1 MLQAIAGSAFVA
13 LINMFFVSVYALLPS
28 IIIGLPAVILGV
40 AGIGSAL
47 LIGGEIFRRLRR
59 RGSEQSGGRSSQ
71 SPWWL
76 EVSRELA
83 LLAVSVALYGFEIA
97 QGIGALNTPSD
108 ANHIF
113 ALGNILV
120 CIGALGLL
128 RAWQLLGAWG
138 GPWLNDE
145 K

>member
-1 MLQAIAGSAFVA
+1 MLQAIAGGAFVA

-28 IIIGLPAVILGV
+28 INIGLPAVILGV

-59 RGSEQSGGRSSQ
+59 RGSGQSGGRSSQ

-97 QGIGALNTPSD
+97 QGVGALNTPSD

-120 CIGALGLL
+120 CVGALGLL

>member
-28 IIIGLPAVILGV
+28 INIGLPAVILGV

-47 LIGGEIFRRLRR
+47 LIGGEIFRRLRQ
-59 RGSEQSGGRSSQ
+59 RGSGQSSGRSSE

-97 QGIGALNTPSD
+97 QGVGALNTPSD

-128 RAWQLLGAWG
+128 RPWQLLGAWG
-138 GPWLNDE
+138 GP
-145 K
+145 

>member
-1 MLQAIAGSAFVA
+1 
-13 LINMFFVSVYALLPS
+13 MFFVSVYALLPS
-28 IIIGLPAVILGV
+28 INVGLPAVILGV

-59 RGSEQSGGRSSQ
+59 RGSEHFGGRSSQ

-97 QGIGALNTPSD
+97 QGIGALNAPSD
-108 ANHIF
+108 ADHIF